1 VKQRVINIALLCIR
15 IDEAKYLLEKLLS
28 MTVNQCCLATQK
40 DGVIK
45 EMENRM
51 NQVGIRREGRKWRQR
66 VSFSFIFPGPQAKHF
81 APAALAAHDRATRSG
96 HLRPDAGQRA
106 RR

>member
-1 VKQRVINIALLCIR
+1 
-15 IDEAKYLLEKLLS
+15 

-51 NQVGIRREGRKWRQR
+51 NQVTKSNPVDLRTIRTVKN
-66 VSFSFIFPGPQAKHF
+66 IHF
-81 APAALAAHDRATRSG
+81 KNL
-96 HLRPDAGQRA
+96 HLRL
-106 RR
+106 